1 MNWKKFF
8 AALLAVCLA
17 VSCLCTNVFAEGGYW
32 TTAPVVKTP
41 IV

>member
-17 VSCLCTNVFAEGGYW
+17 VSCLCTNVFAEGG
-32 TTAPVVKTP
+32 TGRQRR
-41 IV
+41 